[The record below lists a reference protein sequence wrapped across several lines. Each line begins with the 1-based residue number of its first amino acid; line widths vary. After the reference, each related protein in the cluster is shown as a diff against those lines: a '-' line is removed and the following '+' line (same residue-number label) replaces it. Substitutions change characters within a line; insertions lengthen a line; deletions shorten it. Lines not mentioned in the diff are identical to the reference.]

1 MANRGCM
8 VSLGWLYLILVGSL
22 GENRTFSM
30 YVLEIA
36 IVRFI
41 EAPEDKRTRSAC
53 GVTGQ
58 PRDAKDTILSAV
70 R

>member
-1 MANRGCM
+1 
-8 VSLGWLYLILVGSL
+8 
-22 GENRTFSM
+22 M